1 MNAKAVLFG
10 FTCGVIFTFAFMV
23 QSTFKYNDVVPLINR
38 LRKSVNIKVPS
49 KQNLSFS
56 INSVVELA
64 RNKTS
69 EAKNS
74 FAKITSASYSPL
86 NINDVVEFARKKSS
100 EAVASFAK
108 VTKEFYKIQNISI
121 RNVSKLENASKKT
134 VRKQT
139 IREKG
144 AKIRKGVS
152 GNKDLKAEYVD
163 AVRRARK
170 NLLDRCPSLSLDSI
184 RKVGVTPGSIDIVIT
199 TVNFTTPTMDKTA
212 KHYLNYPVD
221 PNPSRKACEPRA
233 TVAQWSTDQWAN
245 KSFKCDYTSRESCC
259 VESWFVEKGK
269 EKRKD
274 RFMWGKCTTPSTDN
288 KFCQCKDCFDYRL
301 RRNELLYN
309 EVRFQLRSLEHNGV
323 FVKSDTHPNGIIR
336 KIFIVYNDGSG
347 QSAPTWLTP
356 NDPNVIAVPHEVLW
370 SAHGD
375 MTGHPSSN
383 RNAIAALLHHIPGY
397 VFLIPSCNLDAF
409 FVASAI

>member
-121 RNVSKLENASKKT
+121 RNEPCLYTNM
-134 VRKQT
+134 
-139 IREKG
+139 IF
-144 AKIRKGVS
+144 AKMQH
-152 GNKDLKAEYVD
+152 A
-163 AVRRARK
+163 
-170 NLLDRCPSLSLDSI
+170 LSLALISAL
-184 RKVGVTPGSIDIVIT
+184 GQIV
-199 TVNFTTPTMDKTA
+199 
-212 KHYLNYPVD
+212 
-221 PNPSRKACEPRA
+221 
-233 TVAQWSTDQWAN
+233 
-245 KSFKCDYTSRESCC
+245 
-259 VESWFVEKGK
+259 
-269 EKRKD
+269 
-274 RFMWGKCTTPSTDN
+274 
-288 KFCQCKDCFDYRL
+288 
-301 RRNELLYN
+301 
-309 EVRFQLRSLEHNGV
+309 
-323 FVKSDTHPNGIIR
+323 
-336 KIFIVYNDGSG
+336 
-347 QSAPTWLTP
+347 
-356 NDPNVIAVPHEVLW
+356 
-370 SAHGD
+370 
-375 MTGHPSSN
+375 
-383 RNAIAALLHHIPGY
+383 
-397 VFLIPSCNLDAF
+397 
-409 FVASAI
+409 